1 MDSDHLKKKGKLVL
15 VGGTFDLIHPGHIFF
30 LDNAKKL
37 GDVLIVIVARD
48 TTVRKLKRA
57 PIIPENQRVDVVSA
71 LKPVD
76 FAILGKEKEDFT
88 EIVKEIKPDIIVLGP
103 NQIHDISELKEKLQK
118 SGLKA
123 EVIKLDKFKK
133 NTLCSTKQIIKKIK
147 ESKTQNPNFFSK
159 K

>member
-1 MDSDHLKKKGKLVL
+1 MGSDYLKKKGKLVL

-30 LDNAKKL
+30 LDNAKKF

-48 TTVRKLKRA
+48 TTVKKLKRA
-57 PIIPENQRVDVVSA
+57 PVIPENQRLDVVSA

-118 SGLKA
+118 SSLKT

-147 ESKTQNPNFFSK
+147 ESNASK
-159 K
+159 HKLSCE

>member
-1 MDSDHLKKKGKLVL
+1 MMKKKGKLVL

-30 LDNAKKL
+30 LDNAKKF

-57 PIIPENQRVDVVSA
+57 PIIPENQRRDVVSA

-76 FAILGKEKEDFT
+76 LAILGKEKEDFT

-118 SGLKA
+118 SGLKT
-123 EVIKLDKFKK
+123 EVVKLEKFKK

-147 ESKTQNPNFFSK
+147 KIA
-159 K
+159 